1 MGIYWRT
8 LICQIKICRFSLG
21 SVPFTSQK
29 GRGTLRRRR
38 SAFSIFRVEAAMALT
53 LLIDGASIL
62 SIPLCPLTVFTIANT
77 PIFTGLKNWDITLR
91 KYQLHCL
98 QYHMPVWSHL
108 LLLVGEQQPET
119 GTRTEGDKEEVE
131 AELKWHWDLMLAGAV
146 FRTEDMSCSMI
157 VTKMN
162 IFL

>member
-1 MGIYWRT
+1 
-8 LICQIKICRFSLG
+8 
-21 SVPFTSQK
+21 
-29 GRGTLRRRR
+29 
-38 SAFSIFRVEAAMALT
+38 
-53 LLIDGASIL
+53 
-62 SIPLCPLTVFTIANT
+62 
-77 PIFTGLKNWDITLR
+77 
-91 KYQLHCL
+91 
-98 QYHMPVWSHL
+98 MPVWSHL